1 MELYNRIIDFLNTNL
16 ISCLIPIVLTLILV
30 EQLFKNRFETIK
42 GLNLIRWA
50 IILYTLIV
58 ILYSLIGMAMHSNP
72 DTFTNRATGP
82 YAWGYW
88 IMVVSTSLLPFS
100 LLHKKLGTNFLYVL
114 LVAFFMKMGAYIEL
128 FVIFT
133 TSLQSDYL
141 PDNWGYGHKDST
153 LSTLYR
159 LGLVVLQGIVIAILI
174 VGLFEMAKRRKTVQ
188 HNEYEK

>member
-1 MELYNRIIDFLNTNL
+1 MELYNSIIDFLDTNL
-16 ISCLIPIVLTLILV
+16 ISCLTPIVLTLILV

-42 GLNLIRWA
+42 GLILVRWT
-50 IILYTLIV
+50 IVLYTLIV
-58 ILYSLIGMAMHSNP
+58 ILFSLIGMAMPHYPN
-72 DTFTNRATGP
+72 TFTNRATGP

-100 LLHKKLGTNFLYVL
+100 LLYKKLGTNFLYVL
-114 LVAFFMKMGAYIEL
+114 LVAFFMKIGAYIEL

-141 PDNWGYGHKDST
+141 PENWGYGHKEST
-153 LSTLYR
+153 VSTLYR

-174 VGLFEMAKRRKTVQ
+174 VGLFEMAKRKKTVQ
-188 HNEYEK
+188 HNEYEN